1 MQSKLTYTKM
11 TQKNTYFLLHGAP
24 YKSNISSWQPPRY
37 CSEFI
42 FLQIETGCQ
51 LVPKMFSVT
60 FLSGFC
66 PQTTCRSR
74 IVFAK
79 PEDLETWSNH
89 LSFRFLTRFRSSS
102 YSPMAPWIFLRTS
115 SLVTWSLY
123 EMFNSLN
130 CYNECHYKK
139 GSLY

>member
-1 MQSKLTYTKM
+1 MPLIIYSITVNNMALLFLALVPILHVQCKLTYTKM

-42 FLQIETGCQ
+42 FLQTETGCQ

-66 PQTTCRSR
+66 PQTNYLGNLHVNIIR
-74 IVFAK
+74 
-79 PEDLETWSNH
+79 E
-89 LSFRFLTRFRSSS
+89 
-102 YSPMAPWIFLRTS
+102 
-115 SLVTWSLY
+115 
-123 EMFNSLN
+123 
-130 CYNECHYKK
+130 
-139 GSLY
+139 